1 MLIPR
6 DFFARPSVEVAPD
19 LLGCV
24 LEHETADGL
33 VAVELTEVEAY
44 AGRSDPAS
52 HAYRGKTQR
61 NAVMFGPPGHAYVY
75 FTYGMHFCVNMVCL
89 GEEGSAS
96 AVLLRAGAI
105 IAGEDL
111 ARARRTRG
119 PVPEGRARIAPRDL
133 ARGPARLCQALGIDR
148 SLDGADVCVAGSP
161 LRMLRRG
168 GQPGPFGCASPG
180 GRNPDPPWNPPQD
193 CHRTPGRGEQ
203 RRRDPLAVL
212 VRRGPDRLGV
222 PGACAP
228 ATQTGYPL
236 TARWW
241 HHAGVDDIID
251 ELSWRGLIAVSTDLD
266 ELRLALKSGRV
277 TLYGGFDPT
286 APGLHIGNLVLLVTM
301 RRLQLAGHRPIG
313 LVGGATGLIGDPSGK
328 SAERVL
334 NPAEL
339 VAEWVERIR
348 GEVSRFLDFDAG
360 ESSALIVS
368 NLDWTAPMHVLD
380 FLRDIGKHFSVNRML
395 DRESVKARLEA
406 GGISY
411 TEFSYQLLQ
420 AMDYLELY
428 RRYGCTLQLGGSDQ
442 WGNLV
447 AGVGLIRSVE
457 SASVHALATPLIT
470 KPDGTKYGKTEGGAI
485 WLSADL
491 MSPYAFYQ
499 FWLNVSDA
507 EVPNLL
513 RVFSFKSR
521 EEIDQLVRESTERP
535 AARIGQRALAEEVTT
550 LVHGA
555 EETQRA
561 IAASRALFGQ
571 GSLTD
576 LDERTL
582 AAVAA
587 EVRAAEIPGDGG
599 LPPVANLMVAAGVAP
614 TVSAARRTIAE
625 GGAYLNNQKVTDEK
639 AVPGAD
645 DLLHGRYLILRRG
658 KRTVGAVEVYSRGQ
672 VVGYRTRRPISP
684 SA

>member
-1 MLIPR
+1 
-6 DFFARPSVEVAPD
+6 
-19 LLGCV
+19 
-24 LEHETADGL
+24 
-33 VAVELTEVEAY
+33 
-44 AGRSDPAS
+44 
-52 HAYRGKTQR
+52 
-61 NAVMFGPPGHAYVY
+61 
-75 FTYGMHFCVNMVCL
+75 
-89 GEEGSAS
+89 
-96 AVLLRAGAI
+96 
-105 IAGEDL
+105 
-111 ARARRTRG
+111 
-119 PVPEGRARIAPRDL
+119 
-133 ARGPARLCQALGIDR
+133 
-148 SLDGADVCVAGSP
+148 
-161 LRMLRRG
+161 
-168 GQPGPFGCASPG
+168 
-180 GRNPDPPWNPPQD
+180 
-193 CHRTPGRGEQ
+193 
-203 RRRDPLAVL
+203 
-212 VRRGPDRLGV
+212 
-222 PGACAP
+222 
-228 ATQTGYPL
+228 
-236 TARWW
+236 
-241 HHAGVDDIID
+241 VDDIID
-251 ELSWRGLIAVSTDLD
+251 ELSWRGLIAVSTDID
-266 ELRLALKSGRV
+266 ELRAALNSGRV
-277 TLYGGFDPT
+277 TVYCGFDPT
-286 APGLHIGNLVLLVTM
+286 APGLHIGNLVQLLTL

-334 NPAEL
+334 NPAEV
-339 VAEWVERIR
+339 VARWVDRIR

-360 ESSALIVS
+360 ETSALVVS
-368 NLDWTAPMHVLD
+368 NLDWTAPMTALE

-395 DRESVKARLEA
+395 DRESVRARLEA

-420 AMDYLELY
+420 AMDFLELY

-491 MSPYAFYQ
+491 MPPYAFYQ

-507 EVPNLL
+507 EVPGLL
-513 RVFSFKSR
+513 RVFSFKTR
-521 EEIDQLVRESTERP
+521 EEIDELVRESTERP

-555 EETQRA
+555 DEAGRA

-587 EVRAAEIPGDGG
+587 EVRAAQVPRNGG
-599 LPPVANLMVAAGVAP
+599 LPPVANMMAAAGVAP
-614 TVSAARRTIAE
+614 TVSAARRAIAG

-639 AVPGAD
+639 AVPGAE

-658 KRTVGAVEVYSRGQ
+658 KRTVGAVEVVPAG
-672 VVGYRTRRPISP
+672 
-684 SA
+684 

>member
-1 MLIPR
+1 M
-6 DFFARPSVEVAPD
+6 
-19 LLGCV
+19 
-24 LEHETADGL
+24 
-33 VAVELTEVEAY
+33 
-44 AGRSDPAS
+44 
-52 HAYRGKTQR
+52 
-61 NAVMFGPPGHAYVY
+61 
-75 FTYGMHFCVNMVCL
+75 
-89 GEEGSAS
+89 
-96 AVLLRAGAI
+96 
-105 IAGEDL
+105 
-111 ARARRTRG
+111 
-119 PVPEGRARIAPRDL
+119 
-133 ARGPARLCQALGIDR
+133 
-148 SLDGADVCVAGSP
+148 
-161 LRMLRRG
+161 
-168 GQPGPFGCASPG
+168 
-180 GRNPDPPWNPPQD
+180 
-193 CHRTPGRGEQ
+193 
-203 RRRDPLAVL
+203 
-212 VRRGPDRLGV
+212 
-222 PGACAP
+222 
-228 ATQTGYPL
+228 
-236 TARWW
+236 
-241 HHAGVDDIID
+241 DDIID
-251 ELSWRGLIAVSTDLD
+251 ELSWRGLIAVSTDID
-266 ELRLALKSGRV
+266 ELRAALNSGRV
-277 TLYGGFDPT
+277 TVYCGFDPT
-286 APGLHIGNLVLLVTM
+286 APGLHIGNLVQLLTL

-328 SAERVL
+328 SAERVH
-334 NPAEL
+334 NPAEV
-339 VAEWVERIR
+339 VARWVDRIR

-360 ESSALIVS
+360 ETSALVVS
-368 NLDWTAPMHVLD
+368 NLDWTAPMTALE

-395 DRESVKARLEA
+395 DRESVRARLEA

-420 AMDYLELY
+420 AMDFLELY

-491 MSPYAFYQ
+491 MPPYAFYQ

-507 EVPNLL
+507 EVPGLL

-521 EEIDQLVRESTERP
+521 EEIDDLVRESTERP

-555 EETQRA
+555 DEAGRA

-587 EVRAAEIPGDGG
+587 EVRAAQVPRNGG
-599 LPPVANLMVAAGVAP
+599 LPPVANMMAAAGVAP
-614 TVSAARRTIAE
+614 TVSAARRAIAG

-639 AVPGAD
+639 AVPGAE
-645 DLLHGRYLILRRG
+645 DLLYGRYLILRRG
-658 KRTVGAVEVYSRGQ
+658 KRTVGAVEVVPAG
-672 VVGYRTRRPISP
+672 
-684 SA
+684 